1 MQLHSDT
8 SLLENSGCSG
18 CVDIEDDFNELEKLI
33 NVEPCFC
40 DGALNY
46 NVRWCVLMQFYVSF
60 FMDCLRMNFLIIFI

>member
-46 NVRWCVLMQFYVSF
+46 NV
-60 FMDCLRMNFLIIFI
+60 I